1 MDARIE
7 IDRILTAYFKYN
19 KRVEYSDLHE
29 DYAIAYING
38 QQRRWGYGPDS
49 DVKET
54 TSRVIRDVEDELQ
67 HLEQSLDMK
76 DD

>member
-7 IDRILTAYFKYN
+7 IDRILAAYFKYN

-29 DYAIAYING
+29 DYAIVYING
-38 QQRRWGYGPDS
+38 QQRQWGYEPDS
-49 DVKET
+49 DVKEI

-67 HLEQSLDMK
+67 HLEQSFDMK
-76 DD
+76 DH